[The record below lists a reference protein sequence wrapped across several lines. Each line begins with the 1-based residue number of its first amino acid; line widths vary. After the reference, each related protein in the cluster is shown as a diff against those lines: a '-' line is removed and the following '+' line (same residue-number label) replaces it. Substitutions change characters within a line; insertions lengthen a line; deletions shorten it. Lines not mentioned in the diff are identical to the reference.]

1 MYDRSFNYDIG
12 FKKAKNAHKN
22 KYYLESIGIIFANIA
37 VTMNDIAQ
45 MSGNEQR
52 NFEFLRATKYLYDD
66 ELIDYDFKIRLD
78 GFRRFRNDLNHNVLL
93 HKRKITGKKLND
105 KFEEGL
111 IIHDEII
118 KLGNYV
124 SANTINR

>member
-1 MYDRSFNYDIG
+1 MPDHLFNYDIG

-52 NFEFLRATKYLYDD
+52 NFEFLHASKYLYDN

-78 GFRRFRNDLNHNVLL
+78 RFRRFRNDLNHDVLL
-93 HKRKITGKKLND
+93 HKRKITKEDLND
-105 KFEEGL
+105 RFKEGL
-111 IIHDEII
+111 IIYDEII
-118 KLGNYV
+118 KLGNSIST
-124 SANTINR
+124 SAINK